1 MARLLERYGEFIG
14 KRPWTV
20 IAIAVFLFIVSNVG
34 SGLITESVTDF
45 ADQVPQDMESIQG
58 FMFIED
64 EFRSTGTNII
74 FAIEIDPEYRDS
86 EEARDVR
93 DPEVMNYLDMLSKK
107 SRTIPQVVTV
117 TSAADVLKQ
126 LNNGRIPQSKNRI
139 TGLIDLSD
147 DGIANPFSAYVSK
160 DYSIAAVRINYV
172 VSSLEDSDSIV
183 RELMGIEKEVV
194 PPRGVKTTLTGDPV
208 TNIVLMEQIG
218 PTFAI
223 TGMFSFIGIL
233 IVVVLIFYSF
243 RYGVTSLLAIVFGS
257 AWAFGLIGFIG
268 FSLTS
273 ESSGSLSLI
282 MGIGIDFGIQV
293 VTRFRQELRKLDPRK
308 AIAKTM
314 PNVIPPMTIAAVA
327 IFFGFQSLNF
337 GNLQFIGDLGN
348 VMSFGVIM
356 SYLAAISVVPAVLVV
371 LNTFSLKSLRRKR

>member
-1 MARLLERYGEFIG
+1 MSRVLERYGEFVGERPYLIIG
-14 KRPWTV
+14 
-20 IAIAVFLFIVSNVG
+20 IAIVLFFVANVG

-74 FAIEIDPEYRDS
+74 FAIEIDPEYSDS
-86 EEARDVR
+86 GEARDIR
-93 DPEVMNYLDMLSKK
+93 DPEVMNYLDMLGKK
-107 SRTIPQVVTV
+107 VRTVPQVISV
-117 TSAADVLKQ
+117 TSAADILKT
-126 LNNGRIPQSKNRI
+126 LNSGRIPQSGNQI
-139 TGLIDLSD
+139 NSLIDLSE
-147 DGIANPFSAYVSK
+147 DGIANPFSSYISK

-172 VSSLEDSDSIV
+172 VSSLGESDEVV
-183 RELMGIEKEVV
+183 RELIGIAEEVS

-223 TGMFSFIGIL
+223 TGLFSFVGIL

-273 ESSGSLSLI
+273 ESAGSLSLI

-293 VTRFRQELRKLDPRK
+293 VTRFRQELRRMNPRK

-337 GNLQFIGDLGN
+337 GNLQFIGDLGD

-356 SYLAAISVVPAVLVV
+356 SYLAAITVVPAVLVAM
-371 LNTFSLKSLRRKR
+371 NTFSLKSLRRKR